1 MDKSEHWKT
10 LEGKTI
16 LPEHQA
22 LELFTQM
29 HRYTHLCSEK
39 LEQAIKGMGV
49 VILNLGKLAD
59 MIARNCEA
67 CQR

>member
-1 MDKSEHWKT
+1 
-10 LEGKTI
+10 
-16 LPEHQA
+16 
-22 LELFTQM
+22 M

-67 CQR
+67 CQEVNTYPTTTPSGKG